1 MSMFLKKRAGFT
13 LIELLVVIAI
23 IAVLVA
29 ILLPAVQQA
38 REAARA
44 SQCRNNLKQL
54 GIAMHSYHETFGCFM
69 YRKGGSADIA
79 SPVNNRNRL
88 SGFIPMLPYIEQATL
103 YSKIQQGDPTAATPI
118 APGGPEG
125 WNVGWAGWNVTIP
138 ALQCPSD
145 KIITA
150 GLGQHSYAFSMG
162 DGPIRDNTSTSVRGL
177 FGYQRCTRIA
187 DILDGTSNTA
197 AMSEHCKFES
207 GVVAAGVG
215 THPQIEGIANL
226 SALTVPTDCTSK
238 ASGGYFISGT
248 NVKGKRGYV
257 YTDGQPERVGFHTI
271 IAPNGPSCG
280 NDNATGNTNADN
292 NHSILPPSSRHTG
305 GVNLVMA
312 DGAVRFISENI
323 DTGNLAAAAV
333 TTGIS
338 PYGVWGALGSKDAG
352 DKVGA
357 DF

>member
-1 MSMFLKKRAGFT
+1 MSLKKRAGFT

-54 GIAMHSYHETFGCFM
+54 GIALHSYHETFGCFM
-69 YRKGGSADIA
+69 PRKGGTSGGTG
-79 SPVNNRNRL
+79 PVSNQGRL
-88 SGFIPMLPYIEQATL
+88 SGFIPMMPYIDQATL
-103 YSKIQQGDPTAATPI
+103 YAKIQAGDPAAGVG
-118 APGGPEG
+118 AGGPEG
-125 WNVGWAGWNVTIP
+125 WSGWAGWNVMIP
-138 ALQCPSD
+138 SLQCPSD

-150 GLGQHSYAFSMG
+150 GQMQHSYAFSMG
-162 DGPIRDNTSTSVRGL
+162 DGPIRDNRDTTVVRGL
-177 FGYQRCTRIA
+177 FAYQRCTRIA

-197 AMSEHCKFES
+197 ALSEHCKYES
-207 GVVAAGVG
+207 GQVAAGVG